1 MTEPRARPAAT
12 LAVLAVSGLAYAVMA
27 ASVNPALPTIQH
39 DLHASETGVTF
50 LITSYLLSAAV
61 ATGIIGRLGD
71 MFGKQRLL
79 VWTLVVLAGGTLLAG
94 LAHSLALL
102 IVARVIQ
109 GVGGGIFPLS
119 FGIIRDEFPRERVA
133 GSIGFM
139 SSIISVGGALGVVTG
154 GLIVEHL
161 GWHTLFW
168 VPLAVTIT
176 AALTAWRLI
185 PESPVL
191 TPGKVNWLAAAL
203 MSTGISTMLIGISQ
217 ATAWGWGSP
226 KTLGL
231 IALGLGVCAVWV
243 VVETRSEEPL
253 IDMAMMRR
261 RGVWTVNLVGFL
273 LGAGMYSMFFL
284 LPQFTQQPKSTG
296 YGFGASILESG
307 LFLLPMTA
315 GVMATGPL
323 AGPIARRWG
332 SKAAT
337 VWGSAFASLGL
348 LAIAVFH
355 DTPWQVESALL
366 VFGVGIGLSF
376 AALGNLIVEAV
387 DPHETGAAGGM
398 NTVMRMI
405 GGAVGGQIAATFIAG
420 HIAADGHPQLTG
432 FAEAFAMSA
441 TFLVVC
447 TFASLLIPR
456 RRPFAPELRDAD
468 AASALAG
475 EGVR

>member
-1 MTEPRARPAAT
+1 VTEQRSRPAAT

-39 DLHASETGVTF
+39 DLHATETGVTF

-61 ATGIIGRLGD
+61 STGIIGRLGD

-94 LAHSLALL
+94 LSHSIGLL

-133 GSIGFM
+133 GSIGLM
-139 SSIISVGGALGVVTG
+139 SSIISIGGALGVVTG

-161 GWHTLFW
+161 GWQTLFW
-168 VPLAVTIT
+168 VPLGVTVV

-185 PESPVL
+185 PESPVR
-191 TPGKVNWLAAAL
+191 TPGRVNWLAAGL
-203 MSTGISTMLIGISQ
+203 MSVGISTMLIGISK
-217 ATAWGWGSP
+217 ATDWGWGSP

-231 IALGLGVCAVWV
+231 IVLGLVVCAVWV
-243 VVETRSEEPL
+243 LVETRSEEPL

-273 LGAGMYSMFFL
+273 LGAGMYSIFFIF
-284 LPQFTQQPKSTG
+284 PQFTQQPTSTG
-296 YGFGASILESG
+296 YGFGASVLQSG
-307 LFLLPMTA
+307 LLLLPMTA
-315 GVMATGPL
+315 GVMSTGPL
-323 AGPIARRWG
+323 AGPISRRWG

-337 VWGSAFASLGL
+337 VWGSAISAGGL
-348 LAIAVFH
+348 VVIAVFH
-355 DTPWQVESALL
+355 ESVWQVVVGLAI
-366 VFGVGIGLSF
+366 FGVGIGLSF

-432 FAEAFAMSA
+432 FVEAFAMSA
-441 TFLVVC
+441 IFLVVC
-447 TFASLLIPR
+447 TGASFLIPR
-456 RRPFAPELRDAD
+456 RRPFASRLLDAD
-468 AASALAG
+468 AAP
-475 EGVR
+475 EGAR